1 VYILSAQNIPPVL
14 PNTGAGEVFA
24 VVSMVTVAIAAVVV
38 LSTVARQVAKKHYN
52 A

>member
-1 VYILSAQNIPPVL
+1 MYILSAQNIPPVL

-24 VVSMVTVAIAAVVV
+24 VVSLVTVAIAALVV
-38 LSTVARQVAKKHYN
+38 LSTVARSVAKKHYN

>member
-1 VYILSAQNIPPVL
+1 VYILSAQNVPPVL

-24 VVSMVTVAIAAVVV
+24 VVSLVTVAIAALVV